1 MLINPLQIVPD
12 SSAVL
17 GWRRSFAAATHRIDT
32 SWGQRQEGFETNV
45 TFPVG
50 AKVVH
55 ISKPLA
61 PMEAE
66 VPQHDPPRRCPIAAV
81 LLAMNME
88 AVQVL
93 VTPGKQDLQDGMQV
107 CQGGRT
113 VEQHPTPDERT
124 DAAQNDPQLIDAER
138 CSHGSHAL
146 RVAQRL
152 GSLKG
157 SPRYLALS
165 YKDELRQALA

>member
-1 MLINPLQIVPD
+1 
-12 SSAVL
+12 
-17 GWRRSFAAATHRIDT
+17 
-32 SWGQRQEGFETNV
+32 
-45 TFPVG
+45 
-50 AKVVH
+50 
-55 ISKPLA
+55 
-61 PMEAE
+61 
-66 VPQHDPPRRCPIAAV
+66 
-81 LLAMNME
+81 MNME

-165 YKDELRQALA
+165 YEATLPDAEQALARFAVSWDAKYLAINPSWLID